1 VIFGTLSNLDY
12 PFGVALQ
19 GTFGA
24 VTNITDLGEGEG
36 ELLLFSTTNLPGGTP
51 VIFGTLSNLDYPF
64 GVALQGT
71 FGAVTNITDLGEGE
85 GEGELLLFS
94 TTNLPSGT
102 PVIFGTLSNLDYPF
116 GVALQ
121 GTFGAVA
128 NILGE
133 IGEGEGE
140 SEVLLFSTVNFDPG
154 PTPTPSIL
162 PTTFPGN
169 AGVTAKLLNSIYQNC
184 PASTQAIITDLSLLS
199 YQEQYQDLLQLT
211 PQYKVIQFSLE
222 KLDLLLHKEL
232 EDALYKAE
240 DKWSGFV
247 LGGYDNLSQKA
258 VSPEKGYNGYTVQ
271 SYYQLLGFT
280 YGGKSADFLGA
291 IGASES
297 YMNLNPATGFAS
309 YPTAWASIGFSSQSS
324 RWQAGL
330 KGLGGYSFIKAQRSI
345 DYLNLVASTNHN
357 AWNTSVEGKLSYS
370 YQLDKAKVTYYD
382 TPSYLYGQ
390 ENTYTES
397 GATGANFNVKNE
409 KLSVIRNA
417 FGLVFNSENKRK
429 GQAEIEFFVDSSWV
443 FEYYFTNNSY
453 QAAFQGTDVYGNYHQ
468 TIPTR
473 NFGRVH
479 GGFKGCHNNFDWA
492 LVYTGLFGSHF
503 MENSASLKLEKQ
515 F

>member
-1 VIFGTLSNLDY
+1 M
-12 PFGVALQ
+12 
-19 GTFGA
+19 
-24 VTNITDLGEGEG
+24 
-36 ELLLFSTTNLPGGTP
+36 
-51 VIFGTLSNLDYPF
+51 
-64 GVALQGT
+64 
-71 FGAVTNITDLGEGE
+71 
-85 GEGELLLFS
+85 
-94 TTNLPSGT
+94 
-102 PVIFGTLSNLDYPF
+102 
-116 GVALQ
+116 
-121 GTFGAVA
+121 
-128 NILGE
+128 
-133 IGEGEGE
+133 
-140 SEVLLFSTVNFDPG
+140 
-154 PTPTPSIL
+154 
-162 PTTFPGN
+162 
-169 AGVTAKLLNSIYQNC
+169 
-184 PASTQAIITDLSLLS
+184 
-199 YQEQYQDLLQLT
+199 
-211 PQYKVIQFSLE
+211 IQFSLE

-297 YMNLNPATGFAS
+297 YMNLNPASGFAS
-309 YPTAWASIGFSSQSS
+309 YPTAWASIGFSFQSS

-330 KGLGGYSFIKAQRSI
+330 KGLGGYSFIKAQRSM
-345 DYLNLVASTNHN
+345 DYLNLVANTNHN
-357 AWNTSVEGKLSYS
+357 AWNTSVEGKLAYT
-370 YQLDKAKVTYYD
+370 YQYDIDHAKVTFYD

-417 FGLVFNSENKRK
+417 FGLVFNSEIKKK
-429 GQAEIEFFVDSSWV
+429 GKANTEFFFDGSWV

-473 NFGRVH
+473 NFGRIH
-479 GGFKGCHNNFDWA
+479 GGFKGGHAKFDWSV
-492 LVYTGLFGSHF
+492 VYTGLFGSHF